1 MNDLRDFFKLLRYL
15 LIFLVVVVGMAF
27 YSKAHASSLCSSYD
41 LTGLVSKG
49 AGAVASTSQE
59 IEGGLVSA
67 PTTEIAESLLQS
79 FVEPTRKLS
88 VDKIQSKMPSDASW
102 WCSHKDDISQVKFWG
117 SGKYYW
123 QVSVHY
129 TYYNN
134 KPKEPC
140 ETPKTDDQCKKGQRR
155 QVTLPK
161 SFWSQSTAE
170 HKGCVIAVESPG
182 VGIANMGDDRATGH
196 VNMMGST
203 GKSWCANT
211 GTADT
216 TAQSIGTSG
225 QFTPTTTPKD
235 CPKGSVTMGGQSW
248 CYTGASDGVTKPDG
262 SVPDDGIHDNGTS
275 DDGNGGDVDSSIDR
289 EPGDGSGGDGGG
301 GDTGGGGDGS
311 GGGTGDG
318 NGISKGDIKDGV
330 KEGVEEALGKGSG
343 APAPMIPPSVEG
355 VEGGINGVMS
365 RYKQRINNAPI
376 SSAFNN
382 ISFSVPSAG
391 CSPWGIHLD
400 YLDVN
405 LQFDQCAFLNSHSGM
420 IGALMM
426 AVFAGLSL
434 VVFLKA

>member
-27 YSKAHASSLCSSYD
+27 YSNAYAAWTPPQRPAGDVWFSNTYD
-41 LTGLVSKG
+41 DNCGVGVNCQKNPSAAAAAESRLREK
-49 AGAVASTSQE
+49 VA
-59 IEGGLVSA
+59 
-67 PTTEIAESLLQS
+67 PNIAECSAKS
-79 FVEPTRKLS
+79 GYWWDEFVNSE
-88 VDKIQSKMPSDASW
+88 
-102 WCSHKDDISQVKFWG
+102 FYG
-117 SGKYYW
+117 
-123 QVSVHY
+123 HY
-129 TYYNN
+129 KVGLWFACMKQPW
-134 KPKEPC
+134 KPEEPC
-140 ETPKTDDQCKKGQRR
+140 KTPKTDEQCKKGQRR

-170 HKGCVIAVESPG
+170 HKGCVISVESPG
-182 VGIANMGDDRATGH
+182 VGIANMDDNTATGH

-203 GKSWCANT
+203 GKEWCANT
-211 GTADT
+211 GTSDT
-216 TAQSIGTSG
+216 TAQSIGSSG

-301 GDTGGGGDGS
+301 GGGGGS
-311 GGGTGDG
+311 GGGTGEGD
-318 NGISKGDIKDGV
+318 GISKGDIKDGV

-343 APAPMIPPSVEG
+343 APAPIVLPTVDD
-355 VEGGINGVMS
+355 VEGGINGVMG

-376 SSAFNN
+376 SNAFNS

-400 YLDVN
+400 YLDVS
-405 LQFDQCAFLNSHSGM
+405 LQFDQCTFLNTHSGM
-420 IGALMM
+420 IGAIMM
-426 AVFAGLSL
+426 AMFAGLSI

>member
-1 MNDLRDFFKLLRYL
+1 MNDLRDFFKFLRYL
-15 LIFLVVVVGMAF
+15 LIFLVVVVGIAF
-27 YSKAHASSLCSSYD
+27 YSKVHAADLSSGDYQSCPSFATVQNPSQV
-41 LTGLVSKG
+41 T
-49 AGAVASTSQE
+49 AGTKKPNETWQD
-59 IEGGLVSA
+59 IMKIFT
-67 PTTEIAESLLQS
+67 PTLQS
-79 FVEPTRKLS
+79 KYPKN
-88 VDKIQSKMPSDASW
+88 DY
-102 WCSHKDDISQVKFWG
+102 CVKFQSM
-117 SGKYYW
+117 SGYFPCDGVADCRTVFGTLY
-123 QVSVHY
+123 VY
-129 TYYNN
+129 T
-134 KPKEPC
+134 KFTEPPKEPC
-140 ETPKTDDQCKKGQRR
+140 ETPKTDEQCKKGQRR

-170 HKGCVIAVESPG
+170 HKGCVISVESPG

-211 GTADT
+211 GTSDT
-216 TAQSIGTSG
+216 TAQSIGASG
-225 QFTPTTTPKD
+225 EFTPTTTPKD

-275 DDGNGGDVDSSIDR
+275 DDGSGGDVDSSIDR

-391 CSPWGIHLD
+391 CSPWGVHLD

-405 LQFDQCAFLNSHSGM
+405 LQFDQCTFLNSHSSM

>member
-27 YSKAHASSLCSSYD
+27 YSNAHAALIPS
-41 LTGLVSKG
+41 VSGHVDCASGQPDKG
-49 AGAVASTSQE
+49 AA
-59 IEGGLVSA
+59 VSA
-67 PTTEIAESLLQS
+67 CLAKQSSDKAKNSLPTGICASPRYCHYGPPLTVMVYGGKYDAKYVI
-79 FVEPTRKLS
+79 S
-88 VDKIQSKMPSDASW
+88 VYSQLDDDVPPE
-102 WCSHKDDISQVKFWG
+102 HKD
-117 SGKYYW
+117 
-123 QVSVHY
+123 
-129 TYYNN
+129 
-134 KPKEPC
+134 PC
-140 ETPKTDDQCKKGQRR
+140 YTPKTDDQCKKGQRR

-170 HKGCVIAVESPG
+170 HKGCVISVESPG

-248 CYTGASDGVTKPDG
+248 CYTGSSDGVTKPDG

-289 EPGDGSGGDGGG
+289 EPGDGSGGGGSGGG
-301 GDTGGGGDGS
+301 GGGS
-311 GGGTGDG
+311 GGGTGEGD
-318 NGISKGDIKDGV
+318 GISKGDIKDGV

-343 APAPMIPPSVEG
+343 APAPIVLPTVDD
-355 VEGGINGVMS
+355 VEGGINGVMG

-376 SSAFNN
+376 SNAFNS

-400 YLDVN
+400 YLDVS
-405 LQFDQCAFLNSHSGM
+405 LQFDQCTFLNTHSGM
-420 IGALMM
+420 IGAIMM
-426 AVFAGLSL
+426 AMFAGLSV